1 MRHLPLAL
9 ACIALGACTEPVS
22 GGGPTSLSRHVDDS
36 GENRW
41 LSFDGVNDYATTAT
55 AQFPDGLS
63 PQTISAWFEL
73 DSIGG
78 QQALVTVRK
87 DLDSGLELA
96 VNDGMLSAIRVYG
109 ERTLVAATK
118 PVTTGGWH
126 FAAYTFDGATNRL
139 YVDGAPAGNSTD
151 LPDKRTPTSCWLGT
165 LDGKID
171 LLHASLDDVRVYE
184 VARTPNELAAEA
196 AGNYARPDSG
206 LVLELPFDES
216 GGSTVYDHSSFAN
229 DGQLGDGVDER
240 MPARVS
246 PSASDT
252 PH

>member
-1 MRHLPLAL
+1 MMLS
-9 ACIALGACTEPVS
+9 ACTEPLS
-22 GGGPTSLSRHVDDS
+22 GGGPTSLSRSVDDS
-36 GENRW
+36 GNNRW

-55 AQFPDGLS
+55 AQFPDGRS
-63 PQTISAWFEL
+63 PQTISAWFLL
-73 DSIGG
+73 DSIPG

-96 VNDGMLSAIRVYG
+96 VKDGMLSAIRVYG
-109 ERTLVAATK
+109 AHTLVAATK
-118 PVTTGGWH
+118 PVSAGAWH
-126 FAAYTFDGATNRL
+126 FAAYTFDGITNRL
-139 YVDGAPAGNSTD
+139 YVDGAPAATSTD
-151 LPDKRTPTSCWLGT
+151 PPDKRTPTSCWLGT
-165 LDGKID
+165 FDGKAD

-184 VARTPNELAAEA
+184 VVRTPKELAAEA
-196 AGNYARPDSG
+196 ADNYAPPDSG
-206 LVLELPFDES
+206 LVLDLPFDES

-246 PSASDT
+246 LSGSAT